1 MSSTDAERPTV
12 TSECLLVSR
21 LRNTARMR
29 IRGRVGFLVVVTAVF
44 AIGGDAQAQMNE
56 TPFSNIYRRP
66 SVNPMTMLGTGG
78 GVGTGNPL
86 VFQQLIQPRFDQE
99 RSVISQMQQ
108 GRRIGSLQTQVNAL
122 GRGAARMEET
132 IRPTGHITTYQNL
145 SHFYP
150 SAMR

>member
-1 MSSTDAERPTV
+1 MGSLDAK
-12 TSECLLVSR
+12 SAW
-21 LRNTARMR
+21 ARVR
-29 IRGRVGFLVVVTAVF
+29 GGRGRWLTLGSVVAMVAVVF
-44 AIGGDAQAQMNE
+44 GGDAFAQMNE

-66 SVNPMTMLGTGG
+66 SVNPMTMLGTGAG
-78 GVGTGNPL
+78 GFGGNNAL
-86 VFQQLIQPRFDQE
+86 VFQQLIQPRFEQE
-99 RSVISQMQQ
+99 RSAISQMQQ
-108 GRRIGSLQTQVNAL
+108 NRRIGSLQTQVNAL

>member
-1 MSSTDAERPTV
+1 MVA
-12 TSECLLVSR
+12 
-21 LRNTARMR
+21 
-29 IRGRVGFLVVVTAVF
+29 I
-44 AIGGDAQAQMNE
+44 AIGGEAMAQMNE

-66 SVNPMTMLGTGG
+66 SVNPMTMLGAGG
-78 GVGTGNPL
+78 GMGGGNPL
-86 VFQQLIQPRFDQE
+86 VFQQLIQPRFEQE
-99 RSVISQMQQ
+99 RSMINQMQQ
-108 GRRIGSLQTQVNAL
+108 GRRIGSLQNQVNAL